1 VNRFHKT
8 IAALCFAIS
17 TGALAAPM
25 SSSVPGVGTLRNDN
39 TGGAG
44 FSSVKVTGFNG
55 KAGEFVGYFYPGAF
69 AADSFF
75 RFFCS
80 EIGQSAVA
88 SATYTASLWNNQE
101 LKRLF
106 DVAFPNKTLGDFWVG
121 GITNF
126 GVFSTADAA
135 AAFQL
140 AIWELIFDP
149 GDHDV
154 SGGVFHVV
162 AGSPAGITALAQS
175 WIDDLGSST
184 TWQNWTIV
192 RFSNPTRQDYVTGLY
207 KVPEPAT
214 LTLLAGGLLLLAWL
228 QRRRV

>member
-1 VNRFHKT
+1 MSKLHK
-8 IAALCFAIS
+8 AVAVLCFLAS
-17 TGALAAPM
+17 AGALAAPM

-39 TGGAG
+39 IGGAG
-44 FSSVKVTGFNG
+44 FSTVHVTGFNG
-55 KAGEFVGYFYPGAF
+55 RAGEFVGEFYPGAF

-75 RFFCS
+75 RFFCI
-80 EIGQSAVA
+80 EVNQTAVA
-88 SATYTASLWNNQE
+88 SATYTATLWNNQD

-121 GITNF
+121 GMTNF
-126 GVFSTADAA
+126 GLFSTADAA

-140 AIWELIFDP
+140 AIWELVLDP
-149 GDHDV
+149 GDYDV

-192 RFSNPTRQDYVTGLY
+192 RFTNETRQDYVTGLY

-214 LTLLAGGLLLLAWL
+214 LALLAGGLLLLAWS
-228 QRRRV
+228 QRRRA